1 MGHSGSCRVKIGSKV
16 GSMWVKSGSHVG
28 SEHLDVK
35 SRESR
40 ESRVFLE
47 RNCGSG
53 ASKFFGASEWLLAKW
68 CCMKSVGIVGF
79 PHH

>member
-28 SEHLDVK
+28 SEHFEAK
-35 SRESR
+35 FRESR
-40 ESRVFLE
+40 ESRVFLK
-47 RNCGSG
+47 RNCESRASKFCG
-53 ASKFFGASEWLLAKW
+53 ASKWLLAKW
-68 CCMKSVGIVGF
+68 CYMKSVGIVGF